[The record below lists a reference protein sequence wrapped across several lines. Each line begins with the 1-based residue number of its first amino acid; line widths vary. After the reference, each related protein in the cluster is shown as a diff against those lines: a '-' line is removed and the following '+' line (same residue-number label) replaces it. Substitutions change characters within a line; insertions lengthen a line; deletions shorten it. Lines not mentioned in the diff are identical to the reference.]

1 MKTSSFY
8 GFISALAGAL
18 LTLVLYFAGYHTDP
32 AKFGTAQAIGYLGI
46 VIFVVCLVL
55 GIKARRAEVPAGQS
69 FGYGC
74 ALGVGTQIALVAA
87 ALSAVFNF
95 FYFKYINPGFA
106 DIIVQSKLD
115 QLQAK
120 GISGA
125 DLDRAESMTRT
136 MLHPLP
142 ASIFNF
148 IGFFVI
154 GFLLAL
160 IAAAFLKRSTPPPAL
175 PAS

>member
-18 LTLVLYFAGYHTDP
+18 LTLVLFFAGYHTDP
-32 AKFGTAQAIGYLGI
+32 AKFGAAQAIGYLGI

-55 GIKARRAEVPAGQS
+55 GIKARRAEVPAGQG
-69 FGYGC
+69 FGYGS
-74 ALGVGTQIALVAA
+74 ALGVGTQITLVAA

-120 GISGA
+120 GMSGA
-125 DLDRAESMTRT
+125 ELDKAESVTRM

-160 IAAAFLKRSTPPPAL
+160 IAAAFLKRPTPPPAL
-175 PAS
+175 PAA